1 MANRWGKSE
10 WQILFSWAPES
21 LWTVTAAMKFKS
33 ICSLEGELWETYKSY
48 LKTDITLPKKVHIFK
63 VIIYPVVTYECESW
77 TIKKT
82 EHWRID
88 AFKLWCWRSHWRFP
102 WTAKRSN
109 QSILKEISLDY
120 SLEGLKLKL
129 QYFGYLMR
137 RADPLEKTLM
147 LEKMESKRRRRW
159 QKMTW
164 LDSITNSMD
173 MNVSK
178 FQETVEDGG
187 AYYWHATVFGIA
199 KSRTWQRLS
208 NNGTINCELFLT
220 EPTPTD
226 GPINSY

>member
-1 MANRWGKSE
+1 M
-10 WQILFSWAPES
+10 
-21 LWTVTAAMKFKS
+21 
-33 ICSLEGELWETYKSY
+33 
-48 LKTDITLPKKVHIFK
+48 
-63 VIIYPVVTYECESW
+63 
-77 TIKKT
+77 
-82 EHWRID
+82 
-88 AFKLWCWRSHWRFP
+88 RFP

-178 FQETVEDGG
+178 FQETVEDRG
-187 AYYWHATVFGIA
+187 AWRAAVHGVT
-199 KSRTWQRLS
+199 KSWTQLS
-208 NNGTINCELFLT
+208 
-220 EPTPTD
+220 D
-226 GPINSY
+226 